1 MPIVCFHTDFFKKH
15 AAKKEENKLKKK
27 FFHIVS
33 LVVAFTMISVMGL
46 PAVYADGER
55 LALDVSYNADAAE
68 FSVEGK
74 LPKAGR
80 SYVNVIIAPY
90 GAPVD
95 SVAAISDEDVIL
107 KTVQSSV
114 RGEIDMSITMP
125 DGELAKKYSYSVFYG
140 DLCVKGVFA
149 TVDSSAAGSAVPA
162 VNGASA
168 DAMEGVI
175 KSSLSALVDEND
187 DIEYIAAYI
196 YAVKPEDGYDAESLI
211 DAYMTA
217 FGLSIVADNDI
228 GLGEFFTAYAQYL
241 PNDYRAEYDALNS
254 DTKAALEEMFEKYPV
269 EGSFDKSY
277 KTNLFVA
284 GYKGIESAAELKTLV
299 LDYLRSTDYDFDD
312 YNNIGNSV
320 YQEKVF
326 DDMYAGRASVDNVDD
341 IIDAFEEAVYEQADR
356 ADSAASGSGGSGG
369 GGGGGKKGG
378 TTGSIGTVPEVPA
391 VIPSGS
397 FADMADHW
405 AKADVEAMYSKGI
418 VSGFPDGTFRPG
430 QNVTRAEFA
439 KMIAVSL
446 GLDTSAKAD
455 FADVGTNEWYTGFI
469 GAAVKAGIVK
479 GTSETTFEPE
489 KYITR
494 QDAAVMLARV
504 IEYKGKTYPAA
515 SKGFNDEASIAEYAL
530 GAVNGLA
537 NLGLIN
543 GYNGGFAPLDNTTR
557 AEAAALL
564 LRVSDY
570 VK

>member
-1 MPIVCFHTDFFKKH
+1 MPIVWLHTDFSEKH
-15 AAKKEENKLKKK
+15 AANKEENKLKKK
-27 FFHIVS
+27 IFHIVS
-33 LVVAFTMISVMGL
+33 LVVALAMITVMGL
-46 PAVYADGER
+46 PAVYADGEK
-55 LALDVSYNADAAE
+55 LALDVSYNADMAE

-80 SYVNVIIAPY
+80 SYVNVIIAPC
-90 GAPVD
+90 GAAVD
-95 SVAAISDEDVIL
+95 TAGDISDEGVIV

-114 RGEIDMSITMP
+114 SGVVDMAITMP
-125 DGELAKKYSYSVFYG
+125 DGEIAKKYSYSVFYG
-140 DLCVKGVFA
+140 DLSVKGVFA
-149 TVDSSAAGSAVPA
+149 TAGSSAVGSAVPA

-168 DAMEGVI
+168 GAMEGVV
-175 KSSLSALVDEND
+175 KSSLSALVDESD
-187 DIEYIAAYI
+187 DTEYIAAYI
-196 YAVKPEDGYDAESLI
+196 FAVKPEDGYDTESLT

-217 FGLSIVADNDI
+217 YGLSKVAEDEID
-228 GLGEFFTAYAQYL
+228 LGEFFAGYAQYL
-241 PNDYRAEYDALNS
+241 PDDYSTEYDALNS
-254 DTKAALEEMFEKYPV
+254 DTKAALEEMFEKYLV
-269 EGSFDKSY
+269 EGSFDESY
-277 KTNLFVA
+277 ETNLFVA
-284 GYKGIESAAELKTLV
+284 KYKGIDSAAELKTLV
-299 LDYLRSTDYDFDD
+299 LDYLKSNDYDLDD
-312 YNNIGNSV
+312 YNDIRNSV

-326 DDMYAGRASVDNVDD
+326 DHMYVGRASVDNVDD
-341 IIDAFEEAVYEQADR
+341 ILDAFDEAVYEQADR
-356 ADSAASGSGGSGG
+356 ADSVASGSGGSGG

-378 TTGSIGTVPEVPA
+378 TTGSIGTVPEIPA
-391 VIPSGS
+391 VIPAGT

-418 VSGFPDGTFRPG
+418 VSGFPDGSFRPG

-455 FADVGTNEWYTGFI
+455 FDDVGTNEWYAGFI

-504 IEYKGKTYPAA
+504 IEYKGKTYPVAT
-515 SKGFNDEASIAEYAL
+515 KGFNDEASIAEYAL